1 MAADHETVFE
11 FNESVATTDIA
22 DALEVAEAALDG
34 MVGRTAVLLEAGHCF
49 EPEHRRVRIA
59 THHATGRSLARAF
72 YEIAARSLGAEA
84 IRHSAAEAEV
94 GHAAREVG

>member
-1 MAADHETVFE
+1 MDTSHEAVFE
-11 FNESVATTDIA
+11 FDASVAAGDIE
-22 DALEVAEAALDG
+22 DALEVAVAALDG

-72 YEIAARSLGAEA
+72 YEIAARSLGAES
-84 IRHSAAEAEV
+84 IHHGSAGSEV
-94 GHAAREVG
+94 GHAARGVG